1 MRARWRWSSLLVAM
15 LLVSGVLPMQNV
27 AAQQSRP
34 AAGRDQVVLG
44 ISQEPDFLNPMFAEM
59 AASVSVLS
67 TIFTIDVQRDNTWK
81 LFPQGVAYLPTL
93 KDGTWKLNG
102 DAMTLIWKVKPRNWH
117 DGTPVTCADFVF
129 VHNVARNEQVPVIV
143 RDLTTRISNIV
154 CTSGASGTDITVNW
168 KERYAYANLSITE
181 YGALPR
187 HALERFYRA
196 NPSKLNEAP
205 YGNDPRITIG
215 DGAYKMVEWRKGASM
230 TVEAVANHP
239 ILGTPKIKRITWRFI
254 PDTNALVANMLSGAI
269 DAIGTIG
276 ISFDQALQLQ
286 KQAAGRFKVFFE
298 PGLTWEHID
307 FNLDNPVL
315 QDVRVRRAIAHG
327 INREQMV
334 QQLFE
339 GKQPVSHTYL
349 PPLHPGYPKKD
360 QGLTKYAHDPARA
373 RALLQEAGFTPG
385 PDGVMRNAQGQRLA
399 LELNTTAGNR
409 VREQMEQIIQQQLRE
424 IGIAITI
431 QNYPARVYFSDITNK
446 RKYPAMAMYAWGL
459 SPLSDC
465 DQLYT
470 SDAIPNESNGW
481 AGQNYPGYK
490 NADIDKTCKAASRE
504 VDEAKRN
511 QLLNQTA
518 QLFSRDIP
526 ALPLYVR
533 ASVAAA
539 KPGLQG
545 FTAVALSGTYET
557 WNVHRWTWQ

>member
-1 MRARWRWSSLLVAM
+1 MRVSWRWSSLLLMM
-15 LLVSGVLPMQNV
+15 LLAIGVLPLQQV
-27 AAQQSRP
+27 AGQP

-59 AASVSVLS
+59 AASVSVIS
-67 TIFTIDVQRDNTWK
+67 TMFTNDIQRDNTWK
-81 LFPQGVAYLPTL
+81 LFPQGVTYLPTL
-93 KDGTWKLNG
+93 KDGTWKLDG
-102 DAMTLIWKVKPRNWH
+102 DKMTLTWKVKPRNWS
-117 DGTPVTCADFVF
+117 DGKPVTCADFVF
-129 VHNVARNEQVPVIV
+129 VHNATRNEQVPVIV
-143 RDLTTRISNIV
+143 RDLTNRISNIL
-154 CTSGASGTDITVNW
+154 CTKGASGTDITVNW
-168 KERYAYANLSITE
+168 KERYAYANTAITE

-187 HALERFYRA
+187 HILEKYYRA
-196 NPSKLNEAP
+196 NPSKLNESP
-205 YGNDPRITIG
+205 FGNDPKLTIG
-215 DGAYKMVEWRKGASM
+215 DGAYKLVEWRKGASM
-230 TVEAVANHP
+230 TVEAVGNHP
-239 ILGTPKIKRITWRFI
+239 IFGTPKIKRITWRFI

-276 ISFDQALQLQ
+276 ISFDQAVQLSQ
-286 KQAAGRFKVFFE
+286 QGAGRFKVFFE
-298 PGLTWEHID
+298 PGLIWEHID
-307 FNLDNPVL
+307 FNLDNPL
-315 QDVRVRRAIAHG
+315 LKDVRVRQAIAHG

-334 QQLFE
+334 QQLFQ

-349 PPLHPGYPKKD
+349 PPLHPGYPKND
-360 QGLTKYAHDPARA
+360 QGITKYAFDQARA

-409 VREQMEQIIQQQLRE
+409 VREQVEQIIQQQLRE

-431 QNYPARVYFSDITNK
+431 QNYPARVYFGEITNR
-446 RKYPAMAMYAWGL
+446 RKFPAMAMYAWVL
-459 SPLSDC
+459 SPISDC

-490 NADIDKTCKAASRE
+490 NADIDKACKAASRE

-533 ASVAAA
+533 ASVAAS
-539 KPGLQG
+539 KPGLAN
-545 FTAVALSGTYET
+545 FTAVQLSGAYET
-557 WNVHRWTWQ
+557 WNIHRWTWQ